1 VATGIIMTED
11 YKSRTQKKKEDRA
24 LQTLGE
30 QLVGLSSQQLDRI
43 GLPNQLLEAVRFAAT
58 IRQHGA
64 KRRQMQ
70 HIGALMRHIDPAPIR
85 KALESIRRGDAA
97 EGPAFQNPK
106 S

>member
-1 VATGIIMTED
+1 MTED

-24 LQTLGE
+24 LQALGE
-30 QLVGLSSQQLDRI
+30 QLVGLSSEQLGRI
-43 GLPNQLLEAVRFAAT
+43 DLPEQLLEAVRFAVT

-64 KRRQMQ
+64 RRRQMQ

-85 KALESIRRGDAA
+85 KALESIRRGDTAKD
-97 EGPAFQNPK
+97 PAFQKPK